1 MKTKLFITFLTS
13 IFLITS
19 CKNKETSES
28 FTLKGEIKGDI
39 PNYIYLE
46 YGNIKDSSL
55 VKNNRFH
62 FTGRVTFPIEA
73 QFSISPV
80 STIDKRFYLENTNI
94 KMDITV
100 HKKDFRQIKNLNFI
114 KIDTV
119 IGTKTALLRYDFEKF
134 EDRHKADKNWK
145 TELFDKL
152 NKLIEKN
159 PRHHY
164 SGNLLVDIARKSVL
178 DTTQLK
184 ILFKK
189 LDTSKQSASTV
200 VSLSKIIYP
209 KFLMKT
215 GDNIYD
221 FILPNDKGM
230 PVNTKK
236 FRGSILLIDFW
247 ASWCSPC
254 RAQNPEFLKLYNKY
268 KDKGFEMLG
277 VSTDKQ
283 KKRWLAAVKKDGLTW
298 QNVIDTG
305 GYKSKILAKYNVLT
319 SIPHNFLI
327 DRKGKILAKDLSVEE
342 LRKLLKKIL

>member
-1 MKTKLFITFLTS
+1 MKTKIFITFLTS

-28 FTLKGEIKGDI
+28 YTLKGKIKGDI

-152 NKLIEKN
+152 NKLTEKN

-164 SGNLLVDIARKSVL
+164 IGNLLYDITNQRIL
-178 DTTQLK
+178 DSNKIK
-184 ILFKK
+184 ILYNK
-189 LDTSKQSASTV
+189 LDTSKQSPNTLAALEKYLYPNTKMIIGKTMIDFE
-200 VSLSKIIYP
+200 LSDINGVRIS
-209 KFLMKT
+209 
-215 GDNIYD
+215 
-221 FILPNDKGM
+221 
-230 PVNTKK
+230 TKK

-254 RAQNPEFLKLYNKY
+254 RVQNPEFLKLYNKY

-283 KKRWLAAVKKDGLTW
+283 KKGGW
-298 QNVIDTG
+298 QQ
-305 GYKSKILAKYNVLT
+305 
-319 SIPHNFLI
+319 
-327 DRKGKILAKDLSVEE
+327 
-342 LRKLLKKIL
+342 